1 MNAVA
6 LVRNPNSTRNLRLAP
21 GKQAGKQA
29 GAPLPASVRL
39 IDCRTLDELSGDLAT
54 ACAAGT
60 GVILIDG
67 GDGTVREVLSRVPE
81 IWGASLPRIGILPR
95 GNTNLIARE
104 VGGLASA
111 NAVAE
116 VLRRLEAGPPLKTRN
131 RALLRLDYPA
141 DEHRT
146 LRGFI
151 LGWGA
156 YATGTRIAREEIAAR
171 GPGQVGLAVLST
183 LRRALHGTERRA
195 LRRGVATRMS
205 IDGAPAKDS
214 ARFMGLA
221 TTLKRRL
228 VAGMNPFWGEGPGP
242 IRWLDIP
249 APGHRLALAAPL
261 LALGRPRRW
270 MTRAGYASGRAARIE
285 LTLDT
290 PFIMDGEVFPPARS
304 GPMILSAR
312 EEIAFISL

>member
-1 MNAVA
+1 MSAVA
-6 LVRNPNSTRNLRLAP
+6 LVRNPNSTRNLGSETGEP
-21 GKQAGKQA
+21 AGY
-29 GAPLPASVRL
+29 PVPAEIHL
-39 IDCRTLDELSGDLAT
+39 IDCRSLDALTGDLA
-54 ACAAGT
+54 AAHSAGT
-60 GVILIDG
+60 QVILIDG

-81 IWGASLPRIGILPR
+81 IWGAALPRVGILPR

-104 VGGLASA
+104 VGGLRSA
-111 NAVAE
+111 NAV
-116 VLRRLEAGPPLKTRN
+116 V
-131 RALLRLDYPA
+131 DVHYPA
-141 DEHRT
+141 GEHRT

-156 YATGTRIAREEIAAR
+156 YATGTRIARQEIAAR
-171 GPGQVGLAVLST
+171 GPGQAALAVVST
-183 LRRALHGTERRA
+183 LRRALLGAGRRA
-195 LRRGVATRMS
+195 LRRGVATRIS
-205 IDGAPAKDS
+205 IDGVPAKDS

-221 TTLKRRL
+221 TTLKQRL

-242 IRWLDIP
+242 IRWLDIH

-290 PFIMDGEVFPPARS
+290 PFIMDGEAFPPAKS

>member
-1 MNAVA
+1 MSAVA
-6 LVRNPNSTRNLRLAP
+6 LVRNPNSTRNLGSETGEP
-21 GKQAGKQA
+21 AGY
-29 GAPLPASVRL
+29 PVPAEIHL
-39 IDCRTLDELSGDLAT
+39 IDCRSLDALTGDLA
-54 ACAAGT
+54 AAHSAGT
-60 GVILIDG
+60 QVILIDG

-81 IWGASLPRIGILPR
+81 IWGAALPRVGILPR

-104 VGGLASA
+104 VGGLRSA
-111 NAVAE
+111 NAVVD
-116 VLRRLEAGPPLKTRN
+116 VLRRLEAGPPLKTRS

-141 DEHRT
+141 GEHRT

-156 YATGTRIAREEIAAR
+156 YATGTRIARQEIAAR
-171 GPGQVGLAVLST
+171 GPGQAALAVVST
-183 LRRALHGTERRA
+183 LRRALLGAGRRA
-195 LRRGVATRMS
+195 LRRGVATRIS
-205 IDGAPAKDS
+205 IDGVPAKDS

-221 TTLKRRL
+221 TTLKQRL

-242 IRWLDIP
+242 IRWLDIH

-290 PFIMDGEVFPPARS
+290 PFIMDGEAFPPAKS